1 MPCAEGRV
9 GQVARRPTVDSVRLT
24 HTFSTLMLK
33 DLARSRR
40 CAVFSRAV
48 PAGQACHRGG
58 PDRDG
63 QICLRVAQDL
73 DE

>member
-1 MPCAEGRV
+1 
-9 GQVARRPTVDSVRLT
+9 
-24 HTFSTLMLK
+24 MLK